1 MKTVG
6 IIAEYNPFHNGH
18 KYQIEYIKQKLH
30 ADHIVV
36 VMSGDFVQR
45 GTPAFIDKYSRTQM
59 ALELGVDII
68 FELPVFYA
76 TASAE
81 GFAMGG
87 VSLLHNLGFVDQLC
101 FGCENDD
108 LELLETIAEILVTE
122 PKEFSTCLQAEL
134 QKGNSYPTA
143 RQKAL
148 QSVLPSSK
156 NLEKLLMAPNN
167 ILAIEYLKAL
177 KRLNSNIQPV
187 PLLRK
192 DADYHNVE
200 LSGSIVSASAIRT
213 EYFKNKNLP
222 SLSDYLPSNA
232 LEILSDSEN
241 KTFPITTSDLD
252 TILYYKLSSIEDF
265 TKYLDVTPDIENKMK
280 KLISPNITFQGFVEQ
295 MKTKNLTHSRVSRIL
310 LHILLDIRKNQY
322 SDTCNYARILGL
334 RKTSSTLLKNVK
346 NFPIITKVAT
356 AEKQLNV
363 EDFKQFQL
371 DLFSSHLYQNICYK
385 KFRTDM
391 PTEPQHSPIILD

>member
-45 GTPAFIDKYSRTQM
+45 GTPAFIDKYSRTKM

-87 VSLLHNLGFVDQLC
+87 VSLLHNLGFIDELC
-101 FGCENDD
+101 FGCENDN
-108 LELLETIAEILVTE
+108 LELLETIADILVTE
-122 PKEFSTCLQAEL
+122 PKEFSKCLQKGL
-134 QKGNSYPTA
+134 QNGNSYPTA

-148 QSVLPSSK
+148 QSVLPSCT
-156 NLEKLLMAPNN
+156 NLDSLLMAPNN
-167 ILAIEYLKAL
+167 ILAIEYLKAI

-192 DADYHNVE
+192 DADYHNIK
-200 LSGSIVSASAIRT
+200 LSGNIVSASAIRT

-280 KLISPNITFQGFVEQ
+280 KLISPNITFQGLVEQ
-295 MKTKNLTHSRVSRIL
+295 MKTKNLTHSRISRIL
-310 LHILLDIRKNQY
+310 LHILLDIKKNQY
-322 SDTCNYARILGL
+322 SNTCNYARILGL
-334 RKTSSTLLKNVK
+334 RKTSSTLLKSVK
-346 NFPIITKVAT
+346 SIPVITKVAD
-356 AEKQLNV
+356 AEKLLDI
-363 EDFKQFQL
+363 ESFKQFQL
-371 DLFSSHLYQNICYK
+371 DLHGSHLYQSICYK
-385 KFRTDM
+385 KYGTIL
-391 PTEPQHSPIILD
+391 PTEPQHSPIIL